1 MSQALAIPTTH
12 DEAWRYADG
21 AWLARADPVQ
31 LAHWHE
37 HAVAPGET
45 ERGIAVL
52 EPGSGSKVDRLRV
65 HVGSGA
71 RYEHF
76 VINAGGVYCRC
87 ELDVT
92 LDEGAH
98 FELGGVILGGGEARA
113 EIVTRVSHGPAATS
127 NQVVRAVQWGRSVGN
142 FLGRIEIPRDS
153 QQVDAAQ
160 NFKAILLEAGA
171 SANAKP
177 ELEIFA
183 DDVKAAHGAAI
194 GALDEKAAFYM
205 AARGIAP
212 EAARKLLV
220 RAFIADAF
228 VAVAHE
234 ELREDLLE
242 QALHFLD
249 GAAL

>member
-1 MSQALAIPTTH
+1 MSQALALPTTR
-12 DEAWRYADG
+12 DEEWRYADG
-21 AWLARADPVQ
+21 DWLASADPVE

-37 HAVAPGET
+37 HEVAPGEI
-45 ERGIAVL
+45 ERGFAVA
-52 EPGSGSKVDRLRV
+52 EPGEGSKVDRLRV
-65 HVGSGA
+65 HVGAGG

-76 VINAGGVYCRC
+76 VINAGGLYVRC
-87 ELDVT
+87 ELDVV

-113 EIVTRVSHGPAATS
+113 EIVTRVVHAPAS
-127 NQVVRAVQWGRSVGN
+127 SSSQVVRAVQWGRSTGN

-153 QQVDAAQ
+153 QGVDAAQ

-171 SANAKP
+171 TANAKP
-177 ELEIFA
+177 ELEIYA

-194 GALDEKAAFYM
+194 GALAETAAFYM
-205 AARGIAP
+205 ASRGIGP
-212 EAARKLLV
+212 DAARKLLV

-228 VAVAHE
+228 AAVALE

-242 QALHFLD
+242 QALHYLE

>member
-1 MSQALAIPTTH
+1 VNQVLALPTTH

-21 AWLARADPVQ
+21 QWLAGADPVA
-31 LAHWHE
+31 LGHWHE
-37 HAVAPGET
+37 HAVAAGEV
-45 ERGIAVL
+45 ERGVAVF
-52 EPGSGSKVDRLRV
+52 EPGTGGSVDRLRV
-65 HVGSGA
+65 TVAPGG

-76 VINAGGVYCRC
+76 VINAGGLYCRC
-87 ELDVT
+87 ELDVE
-92 LDEGAH
+92 LGEGAH

-113 EIVTRVSHGPAATS
+113 EIVTRVSHGASASS
-127 NQVVRAVQWGRSVGN
+127 NQVVRAVQWGRSTGN
-142 FLGRIEIPRDS
+142 FLGKIEIPRDA

-171 SANAKP
+171 CANAKP

-194 GALDEKAAFYM
+194 GALDDKAAFYM

-212 EAARKLLV
+212 EIARKLLV

-228 VAVAHE
+228 VAVDHD
-234 ELREDLLE
+234 ELREDMLE
-242 QALHFLD
+242 QALFFLE
-249 GAAL
+249 GVSL

>member
-1 MSQALAIPTTH
+1 MSEALAPPTTR
-12 DEAWRYADG
+12 EEEWRYADG
-21 AWLARADPVQ
+21 EWLAAADPAT

-37 HAVAPGET
+37 HAVSPGET
-45 ERGIAVL
+45 ERGVAVF
-52 EPGSGSKVDRLRV
+52 EPGLASQVDRLRV
-65 HVGSGA
+65 HVGAGG

-76 VINAGGVYCRC
+76 VINAGGSYSRC
-87 ELDVT
+87 ELDVV

-98 FELGGVILGGGEARA
+98 FELGGVILGGGDARC
-113 EIVTRVSHGPAATS
+113 EIVARVVHAPAS
-127 NQVVRAVQWGRSVGN
+127 SSSQVVRAVQWGRSVGN
-142 FLGRIEIPRDS
+142 FLGKIEIPRHS

-177 ELEIFA
+177 ELEIYA

-194 GALDEKAAFYM
+194 GALDETAAFYM
-205 AARGIAP
+205 ASRGIAP
-212 EAARKLLV
+212 DAARKLLV

-228 VAVAHE
+228 AGVALE

-242 QALHFLD
+242 QALHYLE
-249 GAAL
+249 GASL